1 MKYKQVAAQYK
12 QELDQLKQVHE
23 REVQR
28 LTGTIKALQS
38 TLAAEGR
45 KPSSEPAEASPGTPP
60 PDLTDTSLTLPEA
73 IRKYHA
79 PQNSQPTLTL
89 FCGLPGTGK
98 TTLAKRLEQTGK
110 GIRICTDDWQ
120 ELLGIDHSNEEFH
133 EKLQARL
140 YELALALLRSGQD
153 VILEDGLW
161 QKSERSQKLADAKR
175 SNARTEMYFFDLTF
189 DEIWRRLEYRNDNL
203 AYGAVPITRQQ
214 LESYWEIFQRP
225 DEHELRLFDAYTIY
239 H

>member
-1 MKYKQVAAQYK
+1 MKLY
-12 QELDQLKQVHE
+12 
-23 REVQR
+23 
-28 LTGTIKALQS
+28 
-38 TLAAEGR
+38 
-45 KPSSEPAEASPGTPP
+45 
-60 PDLTDTSLTLPEA
+60 
-73 IRKYHA
+73 
-79 PQNSQPTLTL
+79 NQPTLTL
-89 FCGLPGTGK
+89 FCGLPGAGK

-175 SNARTEMYFFDLTF
+175 SNARTEIHFFDLTF